1 MKLDIPRAPVQGVCD
16 TCQVLLDVRVH
27 CATPDEARDLAE
39 RLRGIDARAVLAL
52 LEGATREAQP

>member
-1 MKLDIPRAPVQGVCD
+1 MKLDIPHTPVQGVCD

-52 LEGATREAQP
+52 LVGATREAQP